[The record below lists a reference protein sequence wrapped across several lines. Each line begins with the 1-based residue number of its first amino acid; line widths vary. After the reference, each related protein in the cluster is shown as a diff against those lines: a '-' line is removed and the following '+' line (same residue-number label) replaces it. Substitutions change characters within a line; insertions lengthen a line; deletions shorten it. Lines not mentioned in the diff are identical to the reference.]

1 MKNKKGVFA
10 LLVCLASL
18 SAWGEDD
25 LSLTPQEAAIVQAI
39 KAQNASG
46 TLSAAEA
53 PAPDAGTQPV
63 DEDAIQ
69 LPESTKQQAFAE
81 TPSPLPPEP
90 AEEPLSAIST
100 ARQTPEAAPAVPPTK
115 EQAAPSS
122 VTENAKP
129 SAQEPQ
135 TPAENAP
142 QASSAQQPLAE
153 PEPEEDLSQ
162 YENKCLTVAYVDIDE
177 AFNKHPR
184 TVAVKEQ
191 IHLKILA
198 KEQEVE
204 SAKQIIS
211 ALNTENKMLAAQLLQ
226 LKPFYERIVVQPQ
239 EFEPKIEEKADSLLL
254 GNIINR
260 LLFSGAEVI
269 TTSPLNTPEE
279 LEDITARISANKKI
293 IAERTFFIDNY
304 KYATRE
310 EILKLEEKEV
320 KEILKDIYTEI
331 KSFAKKRNIGAVVRK
346 DEVLYGEKPVN
357 VTKDFINRLKKSKK
371 YRKK

>member
-1 MKNKKGVFA
+1 MNNKKGVFTLLLCTLA
-10 LLVCLASL
+10 LT
-18 SAWGEDD
+18 AWGEE

-39 KAQNASG
+39 KAQNASS
-46 TLSAAEA
+46 SAPMQA
-53 PAPDAGTQPV
+53 PAEDAGTQPV
-63 DEDAIQ
+63 DEDTIKLSDA
-69 LPESTKQQAFAE
+69 TKQQAFAE
-81 TPSPLPPEP
+81 TASPLPQDAADQPATQP
-90 AEEPLSAIST
+90 AEQTSQPEVKPEEPQPAPQNAPQEVAPSSQPA
-100 ARQTPEAAPAVPPTK
+100 AAQEAAP
-115 EQAAPSS
+115 Q
-122 VTENAKP
+122 
-129 SAQEPQ
+129 
-135 TPAENAP
+135 PAM
-142 QASSAQQPLAE
+142 
-153 PEPEEDLSQ
+153 PEPEEEEDLSK
-162 YENKCLTVAYVDIDE
+162 YADKCLTVAYVDIDE

-211 ALNTENKMLAAQLLQ
+211 ALTLENNMLSAQLLQ

-260 LLFSGAEVI
+260 LIFSGAEVI

-279 LEDITARISANKKI
+279 LDDVTARIAANKKI

-346 DEVLYGEKPVN
+346 DEVLYGDKPVN